1 MPLTPENIGELNK
14 ERVNRILE
22 VVMAYAQLD
31 FSRKTEVL
39 GNEDV
44 LDAIG
49 AGINMLG
56 EELESSTVSL
66 KEKEQLLKE
75 VHHRVKNNL
84 QIVSSLLNLQSD
96 KILDAQYLAMIKDSR
111 NRINSMAIVH
121 EMLYA
126 SKDLSKIEISEYIQR
141 LCQSV
146 HQSFSKPEADIRLHF
161 SIAPQLYFDIDHMIP
176 IGLIINEIVSNSFKY
191 AFPKDAGEITI
202 RLHPTEQGFY
212 LNIEDNGIGLSE
224 NFDPATDGNLGM
236 QLIRMLCEQIE
247 GSIRIEKKQGTAFHL
262 HFTT

>member
-1 MPLTPENIGELNK
+1 MSLTPGNIGELNK

-22 VVMAYAQLD
+22 VVMAYAKLD
-31 FSRKTEVL
+31 FTKKTEVV

-56 EELESSTVSL
+56 EELQSSTVSL

-96 KILDAQYLAMIKDSR
+96 NILDEKYLAMIKDSR

-126 SKDLSKIEISEYIQR
+126 SRDLSKIEISEYIQR
-141 LCQSV
+141 LCSSL
-146 HQSFSKPEADIRLHF
+146 HESFSKPGSEIRFGFH
-161 SIAPQLYFDIDHMIP
+161 IEHKLYFDIDHMIP

-191 AFPKDAGEITI
+191 AFPENKGNIII
-202 RLHPTEQGFY
+202 RLGLNEGSY
-212 LNIEDNGIGLSE
+212 LLDIEDSGIGLAE
-224 NFDPATDGNLGM
+224 NFEPEKHGHLGM
-236 QLIRMLCEQIE
+236 QLILMLVDQIDAT
-247 GSIRIEKKQGTAFHL
+247 IHIDRDKGTGYHISFRQ
-262 HFTT
+262 

>member
-1 MPLTPENIGELNK
+1 MPFSANNISDYNQ
-14 ERVNRILE
+14 ERVNKILE

-31 FSRKTEVL
+31 FTKKTEVL

-56 EELESSTVSL
+56 EELENSTVSL

-96 KILDAQYLAMIKDSR
+96 NILDEKYLAMIKDSR

-121 EMLYA
+121 EMLYS
-126 SKDLSKIEISEYIQR
+126 SKDLSKIEISEYIQK
-141 LCQSV
+141 LCTSV
-146 HQSFSKPEADIRLHF
+146 HQSFSKPGSDIRF
-161 SIAPQLYFDIDHMIP
+161 KFEIEVDLYFEVDHMIP
-176 IGLIINEIVSNSFKY
+176 IGLIVNEIISNSFKY
-191 AFPKDAGEITI
+191 AFPENKGEVKIS
-202 RLHPTEQGFY
+202 LNHQGKIFN
-212 LNIEDNGIGLSE
+212 LVIEDNGIGLAD
-224 NFDPATDGNLGM
+224 NFNPETDGHLGM
-236 QLIRMLCEQIE
+236 QLIQMLAQQMEA
-247 GSIRIEKKQGTAFHL
+247 SIDMQRNNGTAYRIIFKN
-262 HFTT
+262 